1 MNASAVSLDKA
12 LVTDVDGNFGSIAI
26 RVVVLSN
33 KVIAASPAED
43 DEVLDLEP
51 DEVLDESD
59 SKRPIDSF
67 LESPKRGKYCC
78 VFLVNGQR
86 QHAWDNTFIVRDLE
100 LKYLRNRMMV
110 TVDIDGLHPEAI
122 AMLMQGSRHQ
132 FYEGEVYS
140 AISRRVI
147 ATLKGDP
154 DLIRLEEQAEQEISS
169 LKTGDEVVKAALDQ
183 LIESHHDASPRS
195 AHGHAQSGESTR
207 EDSVG
212 GSLPQTLHLVV
223 EGDHDTGEAADGP
236 ALGLSPDLAVLRLK
250 PGEHRELTFDL
261 RPNNASLEKIQVT
274 TNPPVPELSVSI
286 DKSEFAARI
295 GMKFVE
301 PEGFD
306 EEQYPIHA
314 VLKAVAL
321 VKGYS
326 EPRIVE
332 RPVIITLPRE
342 AEERVPRPAPELLDD
357 PTMLRVTSR
366 QPIQM
371 TAGGPDLHVKLRWNG
386 KDELAGG
393 DAPRWRF
400 TAQSTSG
407 HEVGQP
413 SFTSPAAGKFELLLR
428 VPEGIAAAERIT
440 ILVEAASD
448 GATLNAEFEVEVIDP
463 PSPRRIEAKWAG
475 GAQRSP
481 PYELSYVS
489 RAEWSIPN
497 CWNGAAWT
505 QDDPGAFQ
513 AATANKPLVLII
525 NEDYGLYA
533 EFREELTARRLA
545 ESTIQERKTRYTS
558 HIAYHLWQMHKSSEG
573 LQRAQNADDGSPKPP
588 SEDEMRE
595 EIKRVAS
602 TLIRLTRLT

>member
-1 MNASAVSLDKA
+1 MNASAASLDKA
-12 LVTDVDGNFGSIAI
+12 LITEVDESFGSIAI
-26 RVVVLSN
+26 RVVVLGN
-33 KVIAASPAED
+33 KAIIASPSDED
-43 DEVLDLEP
+43 ELLDLEP

-110 TVDIDGLHPEAI
+110 IVDIDGLRPEAI

-183 LIESHHDASPRS
+183 LIESHHDASPRT
-195 AHGHAQSGESTR
+195 AHGHAQSGDSTR

-223 EGDHDTGEAADGP
+223 EGDQNTGQEAEGP
-236 ALGLSPDLAVLRLK
+236 ALGLTPDLAVLRFK
-250 PGEHRELTFDL
+250 PGEHREVTFNL
-261 RPNNASLEKIQVT
+261 RPSNASLDKIQVT
-274 TNPPVPELSVSI
+274 TNPLIPELSVSI
-286 DKSEFAARI
+286 DKSEFSATV
-295 GMKFVE
+295 GMEFVE

-306 EEQYPIHA
+306 EDQYPIHA

-321 VKGYS
+321 IKGYL

-332 RPVIITLPRE
+332 RPVVISLPRE
-342 AEERVPRPAPELLDD
+342 IERKPRPAPELLDQ
-357 PTMLRVTSR
+357 PTMLRITSR

-371 TAGGPDLHVKLRWNG
+371 IAGGPDLHVKLRWNG
-386 KDELAGG
+386 KDELASGVTS
-393 DAPRWRF
+393 RWQCN
-400 TAQSTSG
+400 AQSTSG

-413 SFTSPAAGKFELLLR
+413 SFTTPMRGKFELLLR
-428 VPEGIAAAERIT
+428 APEGVAAAERIT
-440 ILVEAASD
+440 ILIEAVGD
-448 GATLNAEFEVEVIDP
+448 GTTLKAEFEVEVIAP

-489 RAEWSIPN
+489 RKEWAIPN
-497 CWNGAAWT
+497 CWNGATWT
-505 QDDPGAFQ
+505 QDDPGAFL
-513 AATANKPLVLII
+513 AATENKPLVLII

-558 HIAYHLWQMHKSSEG
+558 HIAYHLWQMHKSSES
-573 LQRAQNADDGSPKPP
+573 LQKEQNADDGSPRPP